1 MLDIVVK
8 MIICT
13 PCKKQMQLVTQRI
26 QNEH

>member
-13 PCKKQMQLVTQRI
+13 PCKKQMQLDIPRV